1 MRRSGIPAHSVPE
14 SSPERG
20 MSFTAAVSL
29 GIGAMI
35 GAGIFA
41 LLGQAGSMAGS
52 AVWIS
57 FVVGGLAALLSGY
70 SLGKLGARYP
80 SAGGIV
86 EYLVHGYGDSLFA
99 GAISVMMYI
108 AALISLALVA
118 KTFGAYG
125 AALVGAP
132 GWVSPVLAVVVML
145 VFVGVNLRG
154 SASVGRV
161 EMWIVMVKFAVLL
174 VLAVGGL
181 IALKP
186 GLLAPS
192 SYPGVG
198 SIFASVAVTF
208 FAYEGF
214 RVITNAA
221 EVVDNPRR
229 TIPRAIITA
238 IVLVMALYV
247 VIAVVVFGTLRP
259 AEVAA
264 AKDHALAEAARPVFG
279 SVGVVVVSLTALLA
293 TASAINAGLFSATNV
308 SYQMAK
314 DGEFPGVLAKQV
326 RRSREGLLVSG
337 FLVAVMAVAL
347 NLAQVA
353 VLGAITVL
361 VVHAS
366 VHIGHLRVIGE
377 TRANR
382 ALVALAALT
391 ALAIVGLTLVDSAR
405 SRPTILVI
413 FCAFVALAFGG
424 EWALRRFARK
434 RLTATVE

>member
-1 MRRSGIPAHSVPE
+1 
-14 SSPERG
+14 
-20 MSFTAAVSL
+20 MSFTGAVSL
-29 GIGAMI
+29 GVGAMI

-41 LLGQAGSMAGS
+41 LLGEAGAVAGS

-57 FVVGGLAALLSGY
+57 FVIGGGVALLTGY

-86 EYLVHGYGDSLFA
+86 EYLVHGWGNSLFA

-118 KTFGAYG
+118 KAFGSYG

-132 GWVSPVLAVVVML
+132 GWVAPILAVLVMV
-145 VFVGVNLRG
+145 VFVAINLRG

-161 EMWIVMVKFAVLL
+161 ETWIVLIKFAVL
-174 VLAVGGL
+174 VTLAVGGL
-181 IALKP
+181 VALKP

-192 SYPGVG
+192 TYPGTGTIVG
-198 SIFASVAVTF
+198 SVAVTF
-208 FAYEGF
+208 FAYAGF

-221 EVVDNPRR
+221 EVVHDPER

-238 IVLVMALYV
+238 ILLVMALYV
-247 VIAVVVFGTLRP
+247 VIAVVVFGTLTP
-259 AEVAA
+259 AEVVA

-279 SVGVVVVSLTALLA
+279 SAGVVVVSLTALVA

-314 DGEFPGVLAKQV
+314 DGEFPGLFTHQV

-366 VHIGHLRVIGE
+366 VHIGHLRLTRE
-377 TRANR
+377 TGASRVV
-382 ALVALAALT
+382 VALAALT
-391 ALAIVGLTLVDSAR
+391 ALAIVGTTLWDSVKG
-405 SRPTILVI
+405 SPSILVI
-413 FCAFVALAFGG
+413 FGAFAALAFGG
-424 EWALRRFARK
+424 EWALRRFGSK
-434 RLTATVE
+434 RLVVAVR

>member
-1 MRRSGIPAHSVPE
+1 
-14 SSPERG
+14 
-20 MSFTAAVSL
+20 MSFTGAVSL

-41 LLGQAGSMAGS
+41 LLGQAGTLAGS
-52 AVWIS
+52 AVWLS
-57 FVVGGLAALLSGY
+57 FVIGGLVALLSGY

-86 EYLVHGYGDSLFA
+86 EYLVHGYGNSLFA

-118 KTFGAYG
+118 KAFGSYG

-132 GWVSPVLAVVVML
+132 GWVASVLAVAVMV
-145 VFVGVNLRG
+145 VFVAINLRG

-161 EMWIVMVKFAVLL
+161 ETWIVLIKFAVL
-174 VLAVGGL
+174 VTLAVGGL

-192 SYPGVG
+192 TYPGAG
-198 SIFASVAVTF
+198 SIVGSVAVTF
-208 FAYEGF
+208 FAYAGF

-221 EVVDNPRR
+221 EVVHDPQRV
-229 TIPRAIITA
+229 IPRAIITA

-247 VIAVVVFGTLRP
+247 VIAVVVFGTLTP

-279 SVGVVVVSLTALLA
+279 SAGVVAVSLTALIA

-314 DGEFPGVLAKQV
+314 DGEFPGIFTHQV

-347 NLAQVA
+347 NLTQVA
-353 VLGAITVL
+353 ILGAITVL
-361 VVHAS
+361 VVQAS
-366 VHIGHLRVIGE
+366 VHIGHLRLVRE
-377 TRANR
+377 TGASRVV
-382 ALVALAALT
+382 VALAALT
-391 ALAIVGLTLVDSAR
+391 AIAIVGTTLVDSVR
-405 SRPTILVI
+405 GSPSTLVI
-413 FCAFVALAFGG
+413 FGAFVALAFGG
-424 EWALRRFARK
+424 EWALRRFGSK
-434 RLTATVE
+434 RLKATVA